1 MCGIERCDFGRPVEY
16 AHNIKIKR
24 NLKKKGIIGY
34 QTVVHLMQC
43 VQVQKMRTTLWHKF
57 FVYLFAFFAGTFV
70 LRIPSFLNFV
80 NPFFVISNAGSS
92 NKSKFRKHSQTNCNA
107 GRALFA
113 ILRKKNRETTQLRI
127 ANRYV
132 VSQFFLPNHTIPFPF
147 KIM

>member
-1 MCGIERCDFGRPVEY
+1 MTG
-16 AHNIKIKR
+16 K
-24 NLKKKGIIGY
+24 
-34 QTVVHLMQC
+34 QTVVQVTNIL
-43 VQVQKMRTTLWHKF
+43 QVQKNAN
-57 FVYLFAFFAGTFV
+57 YFAANNLSICSHFFAGTVV
-70 LRIPSFLNFV
+70 LSIPSFLNFV
-80 NPFFVISNAGSS
+80 KPFFVISNAGSS

>member
-1 MCGIERCDFGRPVEY
+1 VLKIPAFG
-16 AHNIKIKR
+16 NTQ
-24 NLKKKGIIGY
+24 N
-34 QTVVHLMQC
+34 
-43 VQVQKMRTTLWHKF
+43 
-57 FVYLFAFFAGTFV
+57 
-70 LRIPSFLNFV
+70 
-80 NPFFVISNAGSS
+80 VISNAGSS

>member
-1 MCGIERCDFGRPVEY
+1 MQS
-16 AHNIKIKR
+16 AHIRLNEIKKR
-24 NLKKKGIIGY
+24 RALFRNR
-34 QTVVHLMQC
+34 TVVLLTNSGALSKC
-43 VQVQKMRTTLWHKF
+43 L
-57 FVYLFAFFAGTFV
+57 L
-70 LRIPSFLNFV
+70 LIPSFFYFV